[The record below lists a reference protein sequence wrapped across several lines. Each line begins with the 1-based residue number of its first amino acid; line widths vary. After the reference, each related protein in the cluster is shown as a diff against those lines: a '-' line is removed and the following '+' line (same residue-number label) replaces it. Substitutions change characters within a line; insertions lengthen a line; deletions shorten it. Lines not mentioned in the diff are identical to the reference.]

1 MGRVEIS
8 NLLAFDLREAFDS
21 IGWVLY
27 PWLYFGFQF
36 IVYGALLSRL
46 VVTLPNYLYYYGAG
60 LLILVSFNVATWNG
74 RRFVESAHEG
84 RLRYL
89 LSLPMKRNELF
100 LEQVI
105 LGVLVSLSRVIPP
118 LVLLLYLSGLFT
130 PLALILSVIVLSLIT
145 IGIIGLMVALSV
157 VAFKSFDIY
166 SAIVAALSAL
176 LIRFSTMN
184 YPISSMNGTI
194 ASVSLL
200 NPVTYGS
207 DLFRYSI
214 GLDTSLLINP
224 ELAVTVVVALSVG
237 ALFLGM
243 LLISAMVEG
252 VKSS

>member
-1 MGRVEIS
+1 LGRVEIS
-8 NLLAFDLREAFDS
+8 NLLRFDLREAFDS
-21 IGWVLY
+21 IAWIIY

-36 IVYGALLSRL
+36 FVYGTLLSRL
-46 VVTLPNYLYYYGAG
+46 VVALPNYLYYYGAG

-89 LSLPMKRNELF
+89 LSLPMERNELF
-100 LEQVI
+100 VEQVL
-105 LGVLVSLSRVIPP
+105 LGVIVSASRVFPP
-118 LVLLLYLSGLFT
+118 LVLVLYLSNLFT
-130 PLALILSVIVLSLIT
+130 PIALVLSLIVLSLVT

-157 VAFKSFDIY
+157 IAFKSFDIY

-184 YPISSMNGTI
+184 YPIFAMNKSI

-200 NPVTYGS
+200 NPITYGS
-207 DLFRYSI
+207 DLLRSSI
-214 GLDTSLLINP
+214 GLDTSVLINP
-224 ELAVTVVVALSVG
+224 ELALTIVVALSIG
-237 ALFLGM
+237 ALFAGM
-243 LLISAMVEG
+243 FLISSVVEG